1 MLSRNPNRIR
11 RLTVSSLIAFSLLSS
26 AGGASPIEPGPRNL
40 NFNGTDDAERNS
52 NMKPFALG
60 VLLGLALTVQA
71 FAIIRPPY
79 PARPMPPHRGHFI
92 VIGDDAKPGQA
103 AARPPN

>member
-1 MLSRNPNRIR
+1 
-11 RLTVSSLIAFSLLSS
+11 
-26 AGGASPIEPGPRNL
+26 
-40 NFNGTDDAERNS
+40 
-52 NMKPFALG
+52 MKPFALG